1 MINFYKTIGNVT
13 QPISEMEPGC
23 WINVCAPDLEERNWL
38 INSLDIPPEFL
49 QASLDEE
56 ESSHIENE
64 DGQTLIIIDVPY
76 AEMGDDGIEYYT
88 MPVGVISMPKN
99 IVTVSI
105 KDNSVIREFA
115 DGAIKGVNVALRT
128 RFVLQILLRMATR
141 FLQHLKQIDKNST
154 SLESLLRKSM
164 KNKELVQLL
173 DLQKSLVFFQT
184 SLKSN
189 EITIE
194 KISKNRVIPLYDEDQ
209 DLLEDVMIEMKQAIE
224 MADIYS
230 NILSGT
236 MDAFASVISNNLNI
250 VMKVLTSLT
259 VVMAIPTMV
268 FSFYGMNIGVG
279 ADALP
284 FANSIWIPLAI
295 AALISVVSTIVLSRK
310 GMFK

>member
-1 MINFYKTIGNVT
+1 MINYYKTIGNVT
-13 QPISEMEPGC
+13 QAVSEMEPGC

-38 INSLDIPPEFL
+38 INSLNIPLEFL

-64 DGQTLIIIDVPY
+64 DGQTLIIIDVPF
-76 AEMGDDGIEYYT
+76 AEMSDNGIDYYT
-88 MPVGVISMPKN
+88 MPVGIIVMPKN

-105 KDNSVIREFA
+105 RDNSVIREFA
-115 DGAIKGVNVALRT
+115 DGVIKGVNTSLRT

-141 FLQHLKQIDKNST
+141 FLQHLKQIDKSST
-154 SLESLLRKSM
+154 KLETQLRKSV

-194 KISKNRVIPLYDEDQ
+194 KISKNRVISLYAEDQ
-209 DLLEDVMIEMKQAIE
+209 DLLEDVMIEIKQAIE
-224 MADIYS
+224 MTDIYLS
-230 NILSGT
+230 ILSGT
-236 MDAFASVISNNLNI
+236 MDAFASLISNNLNI

-259 VVMAIPTMV
+259 IVLSIPTMV
-268 FSFYGMNIGVG
+268 FSFFGMNIGDG
-279 ADALP
+279 GGALP
-284 FANSIWIPLAI
+284 FSGSVLAPLLIAFGTTAI
-295 AALISVVSTIVLSRK
+295 ATVFLLVK

>member
-1 MINFYKTIGNVT
+1 
-13 QPISEMEPGC
+13 MEPGC
-23 WINVCAPDLEERNWL
+23 WVNVCAPDLEERKWL
-38 INSLDIPPEFL
+38 INSLNIPLEFL
-49 QASLDEE
+49 QAALDEE

-64 DGQTLIIIDVPY
+64 DEQTLIIIDVPY
-76 AEMGDDGIEYYT
+76 AERGDTGIEYYT
-88 MPVGVISMPKN
+88 MPVGIIVMPKN

-115 DGAIKGVNVALRT
+115 DGVIKNVNTSLRT
-128 RFVLQILLRMATR
+128 RFVLQILLRMSTR

-194 KISKNRVIPLYDEDQ
+194 KISKNRVINLYDEDKE
-209 DLLEDVMIEMKQAIE
+209 LLEDVMIEMKQAIE

-230 NILSGT
+230 SILSGT

-259 VVMAIPTMV
+259 VIMAIPTMV

-279 ADALP
+279 AEALP
-284 FANSIWIPLAI
+284 FAGNVWIPLAI
-295 AALISVVSTIVLSRK
+295 AVVISAVSTILLSRK